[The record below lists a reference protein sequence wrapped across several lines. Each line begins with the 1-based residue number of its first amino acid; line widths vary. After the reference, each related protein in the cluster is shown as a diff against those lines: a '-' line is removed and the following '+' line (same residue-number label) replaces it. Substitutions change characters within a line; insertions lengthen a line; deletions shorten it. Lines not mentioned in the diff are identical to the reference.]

1 MAITIQSTYL
11 TDYAPGFPGMLADG
25 NVTDRPSGIVQD
37 AAGIAYGIATFQ
49 SGTTDG
55 KAITATPGTKFKGVT
70 IATAGATTS
79 LTGVVDTYGQYATAS
94 LCDMGDIWV
103 TAASATTPG
112 AAVYVTSG
120 FAFTATVGSNTAIPA
135 TFIDAVASG
144 APVRI
149 RIVQQ

>member
-11 TDYAPGFPGMLADG
+11 NDYAAGFPGMLADG
-25 NVTDRPSGIVQD
+25 NVTNRPTGIVQD
-37 AAGIAYGIATFQ
+37 AAGIAFGMATFQ
-49 SGTTDG
+49 VASPDKGV
-55 KAITATPGTKFKGVT
+55 TATPGTKFKGVT
-70 IATAGATTS
+70 IANAGVVPPIGGT
-79 LTGVVDTYGQYATAS
+79 VDTYGQYASAS

-112 AAVYVTSG
+112 APVYVTAAG
-120 FAFTATVGSNTAIPA
+120 AFTATASGNTAIPA
-135 TFIDAVASG
+135 TFIDTVASG